1 MLAVRKDRTTQPSR
15 TQATTYLLSVVM
27 PVVCWY
33 TGIQPPSLLFIM
45 DRDKLKIIVNDLEIL
60 LGALKA
66 EVLSDEKSYRYDDI
80 EPIEYDEE
88 L

>member
-1 MLAVRKDRTTQPSR
+1 MLHRSVNRLTSR
-15 TQATTYLLSVVM
+15 VLGKNVFYSVVM
-27 PVVCWY
+27 PVLCWY
-33 TGIQPPSLLFIM
+33 TEIQPPLHYFFM

-66 EVLSDEKSYRYDDI
+66 EVFSDEKSYRYDDI
-80 EPIEYDEE
+80 EPIEFDEE

>member
-1 MLAVRKDRTTQPSR
+1 
-15 TQATTYLLSVVM
+15 
-27 PVVCWY
+27 
-33 TGIQPPSLLFIM
+33 M

-66 EVLSDEKSYRYDDI
+66 EVFSDEKSYRYDDI
-80 EPIEYDEE
+80 EPIEFDEE